1 MWRPRAV
8 AGAAL
13 ARHSRSKCILTPT
26 ASITK
31 LACHHATAPRW
42 RRRLGRPTTSPPP
55 MPFSTTTNTA
65 RTSSTSIPLNP
76 GLFGVVGLRR
86 PEDFLRL
93 ARESIRRCEEIKYN
107 LMTWKVPPGVETIR
121 DMDAMSNTL
130 CIAIDAAELARN
142 VHHEAAWREAAEEAF
157 IGLSEYIHELN
168 TDVGLY
174 QAVRAVVENPLVV
187 ATLSEEEKRT
197 AQLLKAEFES
207 SGIHLP
213 AAERQEVRALL
224 NEIISLETM
233 FSNNVILG
241 RRSFQVSKAELIA
254 QMPSDVIQN
263 VILPLQPPHQPSH
276 LLTLTTD
283 TAVSNAVLRY
293 ARDEN
298 LRRRMYQEVNTSPH
312 ENLDVLSRL
321 VKGRDALARKL
332 GFPSYAHRFL
342 ADKMAGHPEEVER
355 FLLALADKVKIKADL
370 ELQVLQRAKQLD
382 EDGPTRSAAFHHWDL
397 SYYMGAVKSARHAS
411 GVDDKGISAYLSLE
425 NCLRG
430 LALLCHRLF
439 GIELL
444 EVPMDKNEAWAPP
457 QARLQKMI
465 LLHST
470 HGQLGTIYLDL
481 YPREAK
487 YTHHAQFTVQCGCLP
502 KGSSSYQLPVV
513 ALVCNFAP
521 SGSYQEGPVLLTHG
535 ELEALFHEFGHAL
548 HSLLSRTRFQHVSGT
563 RAPVDFVET
572 PSHLLEYFA
581 WDQRVLSQFAHH
593 HKTGL
598 PIPPELTKALR
609 AAKREFA
616 GLDTQIQ
623 VLYSLVDQKLFGP
636 QPLGEDPTSSTFLKG
651 VQGQIMTLLHSE
663 GTVWHARFGH
673 LTGYGAGYYGY
684 LYDRVFASHI
694 WERLFKNDPWS
705 KEAGEKVWQSM
716 LRHGGGKDPHEMLRE
731 VLGEEPALDSF
742 LAELVGEEK

>member
-1 MWRPRAV
+1 MA
-8 AGAAL
+8 
-13 ARHSRSKCILTPT
+13 
-26 ASITK
+26 
-31 LACHHATAPRW
+31 
-42 RRRLGRPTTSPPP
+42 
-55 MPFSTTTNTA
+55 
-65 RTSSTSIPLNP
+65 
-76 GLFGVVGLRR
+76 GLRR

-93 ARESIRRCEEIKYN
+93 ARESVSRCEELKYG
-107 LMTWKVPPGVETIR
+107 LITGKVPSGVETIR
-121 DMDAMSNTL
+121 DMDAISNTL

-142 VHHEAAWREAAEEAF
+142 VHHEAAWRDAAEEAF
-157 IGLSEYIHELN
+157 AGLSGYIHELN

-174 QAVRAVVENPLVV
+174 QAVRAVVEDPLVA

-213 AAERQEVRALL
+213 EAERQEVRALL
-224 NEIISLETM
+224 NEITSLETM

-241 RRSFQVSKAELIA
+241 RRTFQVSKAELLA
-254 QMPSDVIQN
+254 QMPAEVTQN
-263 VILPLQPPHQPSH
+263 VILPLQPPRQPSH

-293 ARDEN
+293 ARDED

-321 VKGRDALARKL
+321 VQGRDALARKL

-342 ADKMAGHPEEVER
+342 ADKMAGRPEEVER
-355 FLLALADKVKIKADL
+355 FLLALADKVKAKADL
-370 ELQVLQRAKQLD
+370 ELQVLQRAKQQD
-382 EDGPTRSAAFHHWDL
+382 EDGPEGSTTFHHWDL
-397 SYYMGAVKSARHAS
+397 SYYMGAVRSARHAS
-411 GVDDKGISAYLSLE
+411 GVDGKGISAYLSLE

-430 LALLCHRLF
+430 LALLCQRLF
-439 GIELL
+439 GIELQQ
-444 EVPMDKNEAWAPP
+444 VPMDESESWAPP

-465 LLHST
+465 LLHPT

-487 YTHHAQFTVQCGCLP
+487 YTHHAQFTVRCGCLP

-521 SGSYQEGPVLLTHG
+521 SGPHQEGPVLLTHA

-548 HSLLSRTRFQHVSGT
+548 HSLLSRTRFQHVAGT

-593 HKTGL
+593 HQTGL

-636 QPLGEDPTSSTFLKG
+636 QPLEEDPTSSAFLKG
-651 VQGQIMTLLHSE
+651 VQGQIMTLPHSE

-694 WERLFKNDPWS
+694 WERLFKEDPWS
-705 KEAGEKVWQSM
+705 RKAGEKVWQAM
-716 LRHGGGKDPHEMLRE
+716 LRHGGGKDPHAMLRE
-731 VLGEEPALDSF
+731 VLGEEPKLESF
-742 LAELVGEEK
+742 LAELEGEEKYEGMREGEREGCTCDSG